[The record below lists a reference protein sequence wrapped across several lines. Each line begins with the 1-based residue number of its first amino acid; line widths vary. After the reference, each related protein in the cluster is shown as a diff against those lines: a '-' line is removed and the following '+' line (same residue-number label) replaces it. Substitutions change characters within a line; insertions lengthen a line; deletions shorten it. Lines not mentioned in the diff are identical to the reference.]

1 MKIEQITAL
10 KDAGFTAEQIV
21 ALAPILT
28 DEKKPNQ
35 YTDMT
40 ETYHKPDPEKKPEQK
55 KEPEKKQEQKQ
66 EPEKKHEP
74 DKSPMEEMMSAM
86 QKQFQDMMKAV
97 QGAMINVSRQTDT
110 EMTAEDVAASILD
123 PGRNRG
129 KK

>member
-28 DEKKPNQ
+28 EETPNQ
-35 YTDMT
+35 EPT
-40 ETYHKPDPEKKPEQK
+40 KPEPTKPEPMKPEPPKPEKA
-55 KEPEKKQEQKQ
+55 
-66 EPEKKHEP
+66 
-74 DKSPMEEMMSAM
+74 PMEEIMSTM
-86 QKQFQDMMKAV
+86 QKQFEDMMKAV
-97 QGAMINVSRQTDT
+97 QRSMINVSRQTDT

>member
-28 DEKKPNQ
+28 EEPPKQDPPKQDPPKQEAQKP
-35 YTDMT
+35 
-40 ETYHKPDPEKKPEQK
+40 
-55 KEPEKKQEQKQ
+55 EQKQ
-66 EPEKKHEP
+66 EPE
-74 DKSPMEEMMSAM
+74 KSPMEEMMSAI

-97 QGAMINVSRQTDT
+97 QGAMINGSRQDET
-110 EMTAEDVAASILD
+110 EMTAADVAASILD

>member
-28 DEKKPNQ
+28 E
-35 YTDMT
+35 
-40 ETYHKPDPEKKPEQK
+40 ETPKQDPPKPE
-55 KEPEKKQEQKQ
+55 PPKQDPPKQ
-66 EPEKKHEP
+66 EPEK
-74 DKSPMEEMMSAM
+74 SPMEDMMSAI
-86 QKQFQDMMKAV
+86 QKQFEDMMKAV
-97 QGAMINVSRQTDT
+97 QGVMINGSRQTET
-110 EMTAEDVAASILD
+110 EMTAADVAASILD

>member
-28 DEKKPNQ
+28 EEKQ
-35 YTDMT
+35 VQ
-40 ETYHKPDPEKKPEQK
+40 EPEKKPEQK
-55 KEPEKKQEQKQ
+55 Q
-66 EPEKKHEP
+66 EPE
-74 DKSPMEEMMSAM
+74 KSPMEEMMSAM
-86 QKQFQDMMKAV
+86 KKQFEDMMKAV
-97 QGAMINVSRQTDT
+97 QGAMINGSRQEET
-110 EMTAEDVAASILD
+110 EMTAADVAASILD

>member
-21 ALAPILT
+21 ALAPL
-28 DEKKPNQ
+28 
-35 YTDMT
+35 MT
-40 ETYHKPDPEKKPEQK
+40 EDPPKPEPPK
-55 KEPEKKQEQKQ
+55 PEPPKPVAPKPEAPKPEPPKQ
-66 EPEKKHEP
+66 EPK
-74 DKSPMEEMMSAM
+74 KSPMEEMMSTM
-86 QKQFQDMMKAV
+86 QKQFEDMVKAV
-97 QGAMINVSRQTDT
+97 QGAMINGSRQTET

>member
-28 DEKKPNQ
+28 EEP
-35 YTDMT
+35 
-40 ETYHKPDPEKKPEQK
+40 PKPEH
-55 KEPEKKQEQKQ
+55 QKQ
-66 EPEKKHEP
+66 EPPKPEHQKQEP
-74 DKSPMEEMMSAM
+74 PKPEPPKQEPEKSPMEEMMSTI

-97 QGAMINVSRQTDT
+97 QGAMINVSRQNNT

>member
-55 KEPEKKQEQKQ
+55 KQ
-66 EPEKKHEP
+66 EPE
-74 DKSPMEEMMSAM
+74 KSPMEEMMSTM
-86 QKQFQDMMKAV
+86 QKQFEDMVKAV
-97 QGAMINVSRQTDT
+97 QGAMINGSRQEDT
-110 EMTAEDVAASILD
+110 EMTAADVAASILD

>member
-28 DEKKPNQ
+28 EEPQ
-35 YTDMT
+35 
-40 ETYHKPDPEKKPEQK
+40 KPE
-55 KEPEKKQEQKQ
+55 PPKQEPPKQEPPKQEPPKQ
-66 EPEKKHEP
+66 EPEKT
-74 DKSPMEEMMSAM
+74 PMEEMMSAM
-86 QKQFQDMMKAV
+86 HQQFEDMVKV
-97 QGAMINVSRQTDT
+97 LQGVMINGSRQTET
-110 EMTAEDVAASILD
+110 EMTAADVAASILD

>member
-28 DEKKPNQ
+28 EEP
-35 YTDMT
+35 
-40 ETYHKPDPEKKPEQK
+40 QK
-55 KEPEKKQEQKQ
+55 QEPQKQEPQKQEPKKQEPQKQ
-66 EPEKKHEP
+66 EPE
-74 DKSPMEEMMSAM
+74 KSPMEEMMSAM

-97 QGAMINVSRQTDT
+97 QGAMINGSRQEDT
-110 EMTAEDVAASILD
+110 EMTAADVAASILD

>member
-28 DEKKPNQ
+28 E
-35 YTDMT
+35 
-40 ETYHKPDPEKKPEQK
+40 ETPKQDPP
-55 KEPEKKQEQKQ
+55 KQDPPKQDPPKQNPPKQ
-66 EPEKKHEP
+66 EPEK
-74 DKSPMEEMMSAM
+74 SPMDEMMSTM

-97 QGAMINVSRQTDT
+97 QGAMINGSRQTDT

-129 KK
+129 KSERSK

>member
-28 DEKKPNQ
+28 DEPPKQEATKQEAPKQ
-35 YTDMT
+35 
-40 ETYHKPDPEKKPEQK
+40 DPPKPE
-55 KEPEKKQEQKQ
+55 PPKQEPPKQ
-66 EPEKKHEP
+66 EPEK
-74 DKSPMEEMMSAM
+74 SPMEDMMSAM
-86 QKQFQDMMKAV
+86 KKQFEDMMKAV
-97 QGAMINVSRQTDT
+97 QGAMINGSRQTET
-110 EMTAEDVAASILD
+110 EMTAADVAASILD

>member
-28 DEKKPNQ
+28 EEKPVQ
-35 YTDMT
+35 
-40 ETYHKPDPEKKPEQK
+40 
-55 KEPEKKQEQKQ
+55 EPEQKQ
-66 EPEKKHEP
+66 EPE
-74 DKSPMEEMMSAM
+74 KSPMEEMMSAM
-86 QKQFQDMMKAV
+86 KKQFEDMMKAV
-97 QGAMINVSRQTDT
+97 QGAMINGSRQTET
-110 EMTAEDVAASILD
+110 EMTAADVAASILD

>member
-28 DEKKPNQ
+28 E
-35 YTDMT
+35 
-40 ETYHKPDPEKKPEQK
+40 DPPKPE
-55 KEPEKKQEQKQ
+55 PPKQDPPKQ
-66 EPEKKHEP
+66 DPPKHEP
-74 DKSPMEEMMSAM
+74 VKSPMEEMMSSM
-86 QKQFQDMMKAV
+86 KKQFEDMMKAV
-97 QGAMINVSRQTDT
+97 QGAMINVSRQTET
-110 EMTAEDVAASILD
+110 VMTAEDVAASILD

>member
-28 DEKKPNQ
+28 EENPVQ
-35 YTDMT
+35 
-40 ETYHKPDPEKKPEQK
+40 
-55 KEPEKKQEQKQ
+55 EPEKKQEPPKQEPPKQDPPKQ
-66 EPEKKHEP
+66 EPEK
-74 DKSPMEEMMSAM
+74 SPMEDMMSAM

-97 QGAMINVSRQTDT
+97 QGAMINGSRQDET
-110 EMTAEDVAASILD
+110 EMTAADVAASILD

>member
-28 DEKKPNQ
+28 E
-35 YTDMT
+35 
-40 ETYHKPDPEKKPEQK
+40 DPP
-55 KEPEKKQEQKQ
+55 KQDPPKQ
-66 EPEKKHEP
+66 DPPKQDPPKHEP
-74 DKSPMEEMMSAM
+74 EKSPMEEMMSAM
-86 QKQFQDMMKAV
+86 QKQFEDMMKAV
-97 QGAMINVSRQTDT
+97 QGAMINGSRQEDT
-110 EMTAEDVAASILD
+110 EMTAADVAASILD

>member
-28 DEKKPNQ
+28 EEP
-35 YTDMT
+35 
-40 ETYHKPDPEKKPEQK
+40 PKPEPPK
-55 KEPEKKQEQKQ
+55 PEPE
-66 EPEKKHEP
+66 
-74 DKSPMEEMMSAM
+74 KSPMEEMMVAM
-86 QKQFQDMMKAV
+86 HKQFEDMLKAV
-97 QGAMINVSRQTDT
+97 QGAMINGSRQAET
-110 EMTAEDVAASILD
+110 EMTAADVAASILD

>member
-28 DEKKPNQ
+28 EEAP
-35 YTDMT
+35 
-40 ETYHKPDPEKKPEQK
+40 KPE
-55 KEPEKKQEQKQ
+55 PPKQDPPKQ
-66 EPEKKHEP
+66 EPPKQDPPKQE
-74 DKSPMEEMMSAM
+74 KSPMEEMMSAM

-97 QGAMINVSRQTDT
+97 QGAMINGSRQEDT
-110 EMTAEDVAASILD
+110 EMTAADVAASILD

>member
-28 DEKKPNQ
+28 DEVPKQEVPKQEAPKQ
-35 YTDMT
+35 DPP
-40 ETYHKPDPEKKPEQK
+40 KQDPPKQDPEK
-55 KEPEKKQEQKQ
+55 
-66 EPEKKHEP
+66 
-74 DKSPMEEMMSAM
+74 STMEEMMSAM
-86 QKQFQDMMKAV
+86 KKQFEDMMKAV
-97 QGAMINVSRQTDT
+97 QGAMINGSRQEET
-110 EMTAEDVAASILD
+110 EMTAADVAASILD

>member
-21 ALAPILT
+21 ALAPL
-28 DEKKPNQ
+28 
-35 YTDMT
+35 MT
-40 ETYHKPDPEKKPEQK
+40 EDPPKPEPPK
-55 KEPEKKQEQKQ
+55 
-66 EPEKKHEP
+66 
-74 DKSPMEEMMSAM
+74 KSPMEEMMSTM
-86 QKQFQDMMKAV
+86 QKQFEDMVKAV
-97 QGAMINVSRQTDT
+97 QGAMINGSRQTET

>member
-28 DEKKPNQ
+28 E
-35 YTDMT
+35 
-40 ETYHKPDPEKKPEQK
+40 ETPKPEPPK
-55 KEPEKKQEQKQ
+55 PEPPKPEPPKPEPEK
-66 EPEKKHEP
+66 
-74 DKSPMEEMMSAM
+74 SPMAEMMSAM
-86 QKQFQDMMKAV
+86 QKQFEDMVKAV
-97 QGAMINVSRQTDT
+97 QGAMINGSRQAET
-110 EMTAEDVAASILD
+110 EMTAADVAASILD

>member
-28 DEKKPNQ
+28 EEPPKLEP
-35 YTDMT
+35 
-40 ETYHKPDPEKKPEQK
+40 PKPEPPK
-55 KEPEKKQEQKQ
+55 PESPK
-66 EPEKKHEP
+66 PESPKPELEN
-74 DKSPMEEMMSAM
+74 SPMVEMMSAM

-97 QGAMINVSRQTDT
+97 QGAMINGSRQTET
-110 EMTAEDVAASILD
+110 EMTAADVAASILD

>member
-28 DEKKPNQ
+28 DEPPKQDHPKQ
-35 YTDMT
+35 
-40 ETYHKPDPEKKPEQK
+40 DPP
-55 KEPEKKQEQKQ
+55 KQEPPKQEAPKQ
-66 EPEKKHEP
+66 EPE
-74 DKSPMEEMMSAM
+74 KSPMEEMMSAM
-86 QKQFQDMMKAV
+86 QKQFEDMMKAV
-97 QGAMINVSRQTDT
+97 QGAMINGSRQTET
-110 EMTAEDVAASILD
+110 EMTAADVAASILD

>member
-28 DEKKPNQ
+28 EEKPVQ
-35 YTDMT
+35 
-40 ETYHKPDPEKKPEQK
+40 EPPKPEPPK
-55 KEPEKKQEQKQ
+55 PEQKQ
-66 EPEKKHEP
+66 EPE
-74 DKSPMEEMMSAM
+74 KSPMEEMMSTM
-86 QKQFQDMMKAV
+86 QKQFEDMMKAV
-97 QGAMINVSRQTDT
+97 QGAMINGSRQEET
-110 EMTAEDVAASILD
+110 EMTAADVAASILD

>member
-1 MKIEQITAL
+1 MNIEQITAL

-28 DEKKPNQ
+28 EKHPIQ

-40 ETYHKPDPEKKPEQK
+40 ETYHNPEKPEPEKKPE
-55 KEPEKKQEQKQ
+55 PSKQ
-66 EPEKKHEP
+66 EPE
-74 DKSPMEEMMSAM
+74 KSPMEEMMSTM
-86 QKQFQDMMKAV
+86 QKQFEDMVKAV
-97 QGAMINVSRQTDT
+97 QGAMINGSRQAET
-110 EMTAEDVAASILD
+110 EMTAADVAASILD

>member
-28 DEKKPNQ
+28 EEKPVQEPEQKQ
-35 YTDMT
+35 
-40 ETYHKPDPEKKPEQK
+40 EPEKKTEQ
-55 KEPEKKQEQKQ
+55 KQEQKQ
-66 EPEKKHEP
+66 EPEK
-74 DKSPMEEMMSAM
+74 SPMEEMMSTM
-86 QKQFQDMMKAV
+86 KKQFEDMMKAV
-97 QGAMINVSRQTDT
+97 QGAMINGSRQENT
-110 EMTAEDVAASILD
+110 EMTAADVAASILD

>member
-28 DEKKPNQ
+28 E
-35 YTDMT
+35 
-40 ETYHKPDPEKKPEQK
+40 ETPKPEPPK
-55 KEPEKKQEQKQ
+55 PEPPKQDPPKPEQKQ
-66 EPEKKHEP
+66 EPE
-74 DKSPMEEMMSAM
+74 KSPMEEMMSAM

-97 QGAMINVSRQTDT
+97 QGAMINGSRQTET
-110 EMTAEDVAASILD
+110 EMTAADVAASILD

>member
-10 KDAGFTAEQIV
+10 KDAGFSAEQIV

-28 DEKKPNQ
+28 DEK
-35 YTDMT
+35 
-40 ETYHKPDPEKKPEQK
+40 PEQ
-55 KEPEKKQEQKQ
+55 KQEQKQ
-66 EPEKKHEP
+66 EPEKKQEQKP

-97 QGAMINVSRQTDT
+97 QGAMINGSRQDET
-110 EMTAEDVAASILD
+110 EMTAADVAASILD

>member
-28 DEKKPNQ
+28 EEAP
-35 YTDMT
+35 
-40 ETYHKPDPEKKPEQK
+40 KPEPPK
-55 KEPEKKQEQKQ
+55 PEPPKP
-66 EPEKKHEP
+66 EPPKPEP
-74 DKSPMEEMMSAM
+74 PKPEKSPMEEMMSTM
-86 QKQFQDMMKAV
+86 QKQFEDMVKAV
-97 QGAMINVSRQTDT
+97 QGAMINGSRQADT
-110 EMTAEDVAASILD
+110 EMTAADVAASILD

>member
-28 DEKKPNQ
+28 EEAP
-35 YTDMT
+35 
-40 ETYHKPDPEKKPEQK
+40 KPEPPKQD
-55 KEPEKKQEQKQ
+55 PPKQE
-66 EPEKKHEP
+66 
-74 DKSPMEEMMSAM
+74 KSPMEEMMSDM

-97 QGAMINVSRQTDT
+97 QGAMINGSRQEDT
-110 EMTAEDVAASILD
+110 EMTAADVAASILD